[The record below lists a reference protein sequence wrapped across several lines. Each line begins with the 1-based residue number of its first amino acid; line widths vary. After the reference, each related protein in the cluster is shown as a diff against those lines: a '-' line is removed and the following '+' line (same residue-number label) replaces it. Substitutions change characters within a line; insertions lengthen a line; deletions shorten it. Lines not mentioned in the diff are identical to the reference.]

1 MLDPISAVA
10 PRAVL
15 RTAYIMPF
23 MFGAAIGLNACT
35 AQSGVEQSGQSGNN
49 PDVVSV
55 SYTPDSDGYTPDS
68 DATVRERTAGV
79 DRYLEEVRPFVRER
93 VTSVFPTS
101 NEYLA
106 EQMRFGSN
114 GP

>member
-1 MLDPISAVA
+1 MLDPISAVT

-23 MFGAAIGLNACT
+23 MFGAAIALNAC
-35 AQSGVEQSGQSGNN
+35 AKQSGVEQSGQSGNN
-49 PDVVSV
+49 PDIVSV
-55 SYTPDSDGYTPDS
+55 SYTPDSDAYTADSDATSNATS
-68 DATVRERTAGV
+68 DATVRERA
-79 DRYLEEVRPFVRER
+79 
-93 VTSVFPTS
+93 TSRFPTS
-101 NEYLA
+101 NEYLE